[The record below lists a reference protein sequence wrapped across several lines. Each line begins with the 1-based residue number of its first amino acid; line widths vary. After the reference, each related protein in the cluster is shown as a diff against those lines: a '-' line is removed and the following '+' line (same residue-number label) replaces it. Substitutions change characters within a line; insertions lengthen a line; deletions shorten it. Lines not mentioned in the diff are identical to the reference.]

1 MKRNISV
8 LLFVVNVAS
17 GLAQKGEKL
26 PRYFENPIIAD
37 SASSVMIPVSYN
49 EEMLSANKLA
59 LWNRYYANI
68 IFYNARTDSA
78 RRLFPHDTFIRGFSQ
93 VYSPQNR
100 ILRQEL
106 DSSSV
111 WLFYFVKPAD
121 YNRSGRISDSDPAVL
136 YVSDKYG
143 ENLLAVTPANENVL
157 TFEIYDKQG
166 FALIKMQRDQNS
178 DRSFD
183 FSDKDF
189 YYMKLDLN
197 TLKLGKRIEI
207 TDR

>member
-1 MKRNISV
+1 MRNKI
-8 LLFVVNVAS
+8 LIIHFIMLPAIL
-17 GLAQKGEKL
+17 LAQKSEKL

-68 IFYNARTDSA
+68 IFYNVQADSA
-78 RRLFPHDTFIRGFSQ
+78 RRLFPYYTFIRGFNQ
-93 VYSPQNR
+93 VYSPHDR

-106 DSSSV
+106 DSSSK

-121 YNRSGRISDSDPAVL
+121 YNRSGRINDSDPVVL

-143 ENLLAVTPANENVL
+143 ENLQAITPANENVL
-157 TFEIYDKQG
+157 TLEIFNKQG

-178 DRSFD
+178 DRNFD
-183 FSDKDF
+183 SRDKDF

-197 TLKLGKRIEI
+197 TLKLGKRIEVS
-207 TDR
+207 DR